1 MIRPWIGVVGVLALC
16 AALPPSAGA
25 QAPADPDTTA
35 PTVTIATPAQDATF
49 VKGQAVT
56 VSYSCAD
63 DVAVADCVGTLAN
76 GAALD
81 TTTIGPGSF
90 TVTAHDTAGNPKTV
104 TTTYSVVEQDPGDVG
119 GDTPA
124 TLTITLGNAG
134 SLGPFIPGVAKDY
147 TTTMLAK
154 VISTAADATLTVADP
169 SATAPGHLVNG
180 NYVLAQALKASGASA
195 NGTSA
200 PLADIGPSSAPTT
213 LETWAGPANDDVTV
227 TFVQPIAASDLLR
240 TGNYAK
246 TLTFTL
252 STTQP

>member
-1 MIRPWIGVVGVLALC
+1 MIRPWMGVLGVLALC
-16 AALPPSAGA
+16 AALPATAGA
-25 QAPADPDTTA
+25 QAADTTP
-35 PTVTIATPAQDATF
+35 PTVTIATPEQGATF

-56 VSYSCAD
+56 VSFACTD

-81 TTTIGPGSF
+81 TSVAGPGSF
-90 TVTAHDTAGNPKTV
+90 TVTSHDTSGNLQTA

-124 TLTITLGNAG
+124 TLTLTLGPAG
-134 SLGPFIPGVAKDY
+134 ALGPFVPGIGKDY
-147 TTTMLAK
+147 TATMVAK
-154 VISTAADATLTVADP
+154 VISTAADATLTVADAG
-169 SATAPGHLVNG
+169 STAPGHLVNG
-180 NYVLAQALKASGASA
+180 AYVLAQALRASAASA

-200 PLADIGPSSAPTT
+200 PLGDIGSSASPTP
-213 LETWAGPANDDVTV
+213 LETWNGPANDDVTV
-227 TFVQPIAASDLLR
+227 TFVQPIGAGDLLR
-240 TGNYAK
+240 TGAYAK

>member
-16 AALPPSAGA
+16 AALPPAAGA

-81 TTTIGPGSF
+81 TTTVGPGSF

-104 TTTYSVVEQDPGDVG
+104 TTTYNVVEQDPGDVG

-169 SATAPGHLVNG
+169 SSTAPGHLVNG
-180 NYVLAQALKASGASA
+180 SFVLPQPLSARALNAANTGSMFRTVSGTPLTLLTY
-195 NGTSA
+195 GA
-200 PLADIGPSSAPTT
+200 PVSNDAVT
-213 LETWAGPANDDVTV
+213 LE
-227 TFVQPIAASDLLR
+227 FKQPIAANDALR
-240 TGNYAK
+240 TGTYAK
-246 TLTFTL
+246 TLTYTL
-252 STTQP
+252 STTTP

>member
-1 MIRPWIGVVGVLALC
+1 MIRPWMGVVGVVALF
-16 AALPPSAGA
+16 AALPATAGA
-25 QAPADPDTTA
+25 QAPDTTP
-35 PTVTIATPAQDATF
+35 PTVLVATPAQGATF

-56 VSYSCAD
+56 VSYSCTD

-81 TTTIGPGSF
+81 TSAVGPGSF

-104 TTTYSVVEQDPGDVG
+104 TTTYNVVEQDPGDVG
-119 GDTPA
+119 GSTPA

-134 SLGPFIPGVAKDY
+134 ALGPFVPGIAKDY

-169 SATAPGHLVNG
+169 SSTAPGHLVNG
-180 NYVLAQALKASGASA
+180 SYVLAQALKASGASA

-213 LETWAGPANDDVTV
+213 LETWNGPANDDVTV
-227 TFVQPIAASDLLR
+227 TFVQPIGVGDLLR